1 MKSLIML
8 VMASLLMSSGCGR
21 SMKNMYSLN
30 SFEISDDDSS
40 ILFSA
45 TDRGNHSS
53 VYQIETNGKGLKK
66 LISSTS
72 DSNFFSPKYLQGNK
86 KILFIGSSFK
96 SRNSDIYI
104 SHADG
109 TDRKRITTGN
119 EMISEAFFSK
129 CDSSIYYIKSNE
141 YGHSS
146 PVGKDQLHGADI
158 YSITLKDNKVKKVT
172 QLNAYAIL
180 DISEYDCNHFLMYT
194 PEQSKGG
201 MLMIAKNTPNT
212 IERLNPVNS
221 PRNDLSLA
229 HTPVFSKKYGML
241 GFIVPYELY
250 IMELQSKKAKLVVK
264 NQDDPI
270 YSFRFFHNQKSLI
283 YINDKEINFY
293 IINFDGSGIKKIPVY
308 LR

>member
-1 MKSLIML
+1 
-8 VMASLLMSSGCGR
+8 MASLLMSSSCGN
-21 SMKNMYSLN
+21 STKSMYSLD
-30 SFEISDDDSS
+30 SFELSDDDSS

-45 TDRGNHSS
+45 TDKDNHSS
-53 VYQIETNGKGLKK
+53 VYQIGTNGQGLKK
-66 LISSTS
+66 LVSSTG
-72 DSNFFSPKYLQGNK
+72 DSSFFNPKYSQDNK
-86 KILFIGSSFK
+86 KILFIGSSLK

-104 SHADG
+104 SNSDG
-109 TDRKRITTGN
+109 TDRRRITTGS

-146 PVGKDQLHGADI
+146 PVGKDQLHGADV
-158 YSITLKDNKVKKVT
+158 YSISLKDNNVKKVT

-180 DISEYDCNHFLMYT
+180 DISEYDCNHLLMYI

-201 MLMIAKNTPNT
+201 MLMISKNSPNT

-221 PRNDLSLA
+221 PREDLSLA
-229 HTPVFSKKYGML
+229 HTPVYSKKYGML

-250 IMELQSKKAKLVVK
+250 TMELQSKKAKLIVK
-264 NQDDPI
+264 NQDNPI
-270 YSFRFFHNQKSLI
+270 YSFRFFNNQKSLV

-293 IINFDGSGIKKIPVY
+293 IVNFDGSGIRKIPVN
-308 LR
+308 LK